1 MPDFT
6 TDDGVRLSWT
16 EQGDPAGR
24 PVVLIAGFKAPA
36 TSWKPQQGPLAEA
49 GYRVISFDRRGH
61 GLSERTEAGATMLR
75 HGADLAQLLRHLDL
89 RGAALVGGSMGGNS
103 IWAFLAGSAGG
114 TAGSADEST
123 DGSADESTDG
133 SADESTDESRVDR
146 IVIVDQTPRMLNGD
160 DWPYGFYDYTEA
172 NRDTLFATTIPDPG
186 RWSIASKGPVR
197 IARLLKALGGG
208 ERRELTETERR
219 LLNDHAKADWR
230 PVITRT
236 SVPVLFVAGR
246 ESEFW
251 PAEHAAAA
259 ASLAPRGDSLVIEK
273 DGHAANIE
281 QPKAFTEALLEF
293 LAR

>member
-1 MPDFT
+1 MR
-6 TDDGVRLSWT
+6 V
-16 EQGDPAGR
+16 QGA
-24 PVVLIAGFKAPA
+24 
-36 TSWKPQQGPLAEA
+36 
-49 GYRVISFDRRGH
+49 
-61 GLSERTEAGATMLR
+61 
-75 HGADLAQLLRHLDL
+75 
-89 RGAALVGGSMGGNS
+89 
-103 IWAFLAGSAGG
+103 
-114 TAGSADEST
+114 
-123 DGSADESTDG
+123 
-133 SADESTDESRVDR
+133 
-146 IVIVDQTPRMLNGD
+146 
-160 DWPYGFYDYTEA
+160 
-172 NRDTLFATTIPDPG
+172 
-186 RWSIASKGPVR
+186 VR

-230 PVITRT
+230 PVIART
-236 SVPVLFVAGR
+236 SVPMLFVAGR

>member
-36 TSWKPQQGPLAEA
+36 TSWKPQQGPLAGA

-114 TAGSADEST
+114 TAGSTDEST
-123 DGSADESTDG
+123 GETAG
-133 SADESTDESRVDR
+133 ESRVDR
-146 IVIVDQTPRMLNGD
+146 IVIVDQTPRMLNSD

-197 IARLLKALGGG
+197 VARLLKALGGG

-219 LLNDHAKADWR
+219 LLNDHARADWR
-230 PVITRT
+230 PVIAGT

-259 ASLAPRGDSLVIEK
+259 AALAPRGDSLVIEK

>member
-6 TDDGVRLSWT
+6 TDDGVRLNWT
-16 EQGDPAGR
+16 EQGDPSGR

-36 TSWKPQQGPLAEA
+36 ASWKPQQGPLAEA

-89 RGAALVGGSMGGNS
+89 QGAALVGGSMGGNS

-114 TAGSADEST
+114 SAGST
-123 DGSADESTDG
+123 DAN
-133 SADESTDESRVDR
+133 RVDR

-230 PVITRT
+230 PVIART
-236 SVPVLFVAGR
+236 GVPVLFVAGR

-259 ASLAPRGDSLVIEK
+259 ASLAPRGHSLVLEK

-281 QPKAFTEALLEF
+281 QPKAFTEALMEF

>member
-75 HGADLAQLLRHLDL
+75 HGEDLAQLLRHLDL
-89 RGAALVGGSMGGNS
+89 EGAALVGGSMGGNS

-114 TAGSADEST
+114 TAGSTDEST
-123 DGSADESTDG
+123 VESTD
-133 SADESTDESRVDR
+133 ASRVDR
-146 IVIVDQTPRMLNGD
+146 IVIVDQTPRMLNGG

-219 LLNDHAKADWR
+219 LLNDHARADWR
-230 PVITRT
+230 PVIART

-259 ASLAPRGDSLVIEK
+259 ASLAPHGDSLVIEK

-281 QPKAFTEALLEF
+281 QPKVFTEALLEF
-293 LAR
+293 LGR

>member
-6 TDDGVRLSWT
+6 TDDGVRLNWT

-89 RGAALVGGSMGGNS
+89 QGAALVGGSMGGNS

-114 TAGSADEST
+114 GGTAGSAGESTEEST
-123 DGSADESTDG
+123 DAN
-133 SADESTDESRVDR
+133 RVDR

-160 DWPYGFYDYTEA
+160 DWPYGFYDYTDA

-230 PVITRT
+230 PVIART
-236 SVPVLFVAGR
+236 GVPVLFVAGR

-259 ASLAPRGDSLVIEK
+259 ASLAPRGHSLVLEK

>member
-16 EQGDPAGR
+16 EQGDPDGR

-89 RGAALVGGSMGGNS
+89 QGAALVGGSMGGNS
-103 IWAFLAGSAGG
+103 IWAFLAGTAGG
-114 TAGSADEST
+114 TAGRADVST
-123 DGSADESTDG
+123 
-133 SADESTDESRVDR
+133 DESTDEKRVDR
-146 IVIVDQTPRMLNGD
+146 IAIVDQTPRMLNGD

-208 ERRELTETERR
+208 ERRELTETERL
-219 LLNDHAKADWR
+219 LLNDHARADWR
-230 PVITRT
+230 PVIART

-259 ASLAPRGDSLVIEK
+259 AALAPRGDSLVIEK

-281 QPKAFTEALLEF
+281 QPKVFTEALLEF

>member
-49 GYRVISFDRRGH
+49 GYRVVSFDRRGH

-75 HGADLAQLLRHLDL
+75 HGADLAQLLEHLDL

-103 IWAFLAGSAGG
+103 IWAFLAGAGVE
-114 TAGSADEST
+114 AA
-123 DGSADESTDG
+123 
-133 SADESTDESRVDR
+133 SRVER
-146 IVIVDQTPRMLNGD
+146 IVIVDQTPRMLNGE

-186 RWSIASKGPVR
+186 RWSVASKGPVR

-219 LLNDHAKADWR
+219 LLNDHAAADWR
-230 PVITRT
+230 PVIART
-236 SVPVLFVAGR
+236 GVPVLFVAGR

-259 ASLAPRGDSLVIEK
+259 AALAPHGDSLVIEK

-281 QPKAFTEALLEF
+281 QPKVFTEALLEF

>member
-114 TAGSADEST
+114 TAGSTDEST
-123 DGSADESTDG
+123 DA
-133 SADESTDESRVDR
+133 SRVDR

-186 RWSIASKGPVR
+186 RWSVASKGPVR

-208 ERRELTETERR
+208 ERRELTETERL

-230 PVITRT
+230 PVIART

>member
-1 MPDFT
+1 MPDFS

-61 GLSERTEAGATMLR
+61 GMSERTEAGATMLR
-75 HGADLAQLLRHLDL
+75 HGADLAQLLLHLDL

-114 TAGSADEST
+114 TAGSAD
-123 DGSADESTDG
+123 G
-133 SADESTDESRVDR
+133 STDESRVDR

-230 PVITRT
+230 PVIART